1 MLSQTQKALDKCLL
15 NYIWIKFKYSSQA
28 CAQLGNA
35 GADPAA
41 KTRRLFL
48 NRNLGQLCISKK
60 IRDIARC
67 SQYKHQRLDGSQRT
81 WEIIY
86 SLNGIICQWR
96 HFQNEKCRMNSFSDI
111 IHSATVRKP
120 SFAIEQ
126 KKTEIMTFEQ
136 CNQRQLT
143 YQLWLG
149 KMRQRSPKPW
159 LSSSKRMCLWRVE
172 PCKRGPRE
180 LKVPLIKIQNWSYGD
195 YNIIGWRQLWPR
207 VPWGCD

>member
-81 WEIIY
+81 WEIICLF
-86 SLNGIICQWR
+86 SQWYNLSVAS
-96 HFQNEKCRMNSFSDI
+96 FSKWEMQNEQFLRYHSFCHGKKAILCNRAKENRNHDI
-111 IHSATVRKP
+111 WTMQS
-120 SFAIEQ
+120 
-126 KKTEIMTFEQ
+126 KTTYIPTMTGED
-136 CNQRQLT
+136 
-143 YQLWLG
+143 
-149 KMRQRSPKPW
+149 
-159 LSSSKRMCLWRVE
+159 E
-172 PCKRGPRE
+172 A
-180 LKVPLIKIQNWSYGD
+180 KIT
-195 YNIIGWRQLWPR
+195 
-207 VPWGCD
+207 